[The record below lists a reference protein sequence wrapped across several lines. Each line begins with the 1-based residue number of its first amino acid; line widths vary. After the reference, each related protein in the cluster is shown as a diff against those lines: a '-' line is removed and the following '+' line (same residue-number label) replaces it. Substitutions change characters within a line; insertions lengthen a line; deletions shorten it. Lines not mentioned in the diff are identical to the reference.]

1 MQLVT
6 VPASARPFVMFV
18 DGDPAL
24 RKQVTSH
31 LWDAGL
37 EVIAVGD
44 GEVALFTMRQRRPE
58 LICLDVILPRMSG
71 YEVCEHIR
79 ADSELDRLSVLLT
92 SDRASLEARAYS
104 YEAGANGYL
113 SKPYSLDRLA
123 REVRRLLEPQR
134 DDETELS
141 LRLA

>member
-1 MQLVT
+1 
-6 VPASARPFVMFV
+6 
-18 DGDPAL
+18 
-24 RKQVTSH
+24 
-31 LWDAGL
+31 
-37 EVIAVGD
+37 
-44 GEVALFTMRQRRPE
+44 MRQRRPE

-113 SKPYSLDRLA
+113 GKPYSLDRLA
-123 REVRRLLEPQR
+123 KEVRRLLEPQR
-134 DDETELS
+134 DDETELGAS
-141 LRLA
+141 ATS